1 MEQTADTP
9 HVTIKRKD
17 RTMVFAPTETDK
29 IRTVASGRVSW
40 DRRTNRW
47 KAVGE
52 LEELAELLTQAG
64 YKVNLVGPKA

>member
-1 MEQTADTP
+1 MENTAEVP

-17 RTMVFAPTETDK
+17 RTMVFAPTEVEK

-52 LEELAELLTQAG
+52 LEDLADILTQAG
-64 YKVNLVGPKA
+64 YKVNLVGPKV

>member
-1 MEQTADTP
+1 MEQIAETP

-17 RTMVFAPTETDK
+17 RTMVFAPTELEK

-52 LEELAELLTQAG
+52 LDDLADLLTAAG

>member
-1 MEQTADTP
+1 MEPTSEIP

-17 RTMVFAPTETDK
+17 RTMVFAPTELEK
-29 IRTVASGRVSW
+29 IRTVAAGRVSW

-52 LEELAELLTQAG
+52 LEELADLLTQAG
-64 YKVNLVGPKA
+64 YKVNLVGPKV

>member
-1 MEQTADTP
+1 MENTAEVP

-17 RTMVFAPTETDK
+17 RTMVFAPTEVEK

-52 LEELAELLTQAG
+52 IDELADILTQAG
-64 YKVNLVGPKA
+64 YQVKLVGPKA